1 MADIQHQHHQQSSSP
16 QRGYSSAPSTRP
28 QTSAGKENEES
39 LGGFTQS
46 SGGGGERE
54 DTPDMAV
61 MDRIKSP
68 LLGGEELHTAESKH
82 MGYVGGPVSPPILP
96 AERLPFNASTS
107 STRSHS
113 QVRPKT
119 SEGGIG
125 GGGLRPGL
133 TSQGHSSST
142 LTAGGGG
149 RFRTASSSG
158 GSYSASTGTGS
169 GTSPSS
175 PPATS
180 SGPSSP
186 ARTPNLSHGSGA
198 AGGAEFLAQG
208 EDYHDFLPPRSGA
221 TTPGG
226 TATPPQF
233 VFPRLG
239 ARKPSSSGHHVHH
252 HSSLTPLH
260 TSSSRPAL
268 SARDSS
274 ADSHYNQH
282 SSNASGSNSP
292 GNNSLP
298 SEAST
303 HHHGPPSR
311 QPTRQ
316 NSSSHGPLTDL
327 RRFLNHHLPHGGS
340 SSSSSTTSH
349 TPSRWGKSQSASKN
363 ASPEHSQP
371 GTPGHM
377 TPKASRNGGG
387 GGHHST
393 AVAPFAMTPAAHD
406 DDQHYY
412 QQPKQKEHKER
423 PIFTSSRSRR
433 NSPPL
438 GEDHAHLQKKYGKW
452 DKVLGSGAGGT
463 VRLVR
468 RSRDQTVYAVKEFRQ
483 RRTGENE
490 KEYQKKVTAEFCIG

>member
-1 MADIQHQHHQQSSSP
+1 MADYQQQEDTHY
-16 QRGYSSAPSTRP
+16 QRGYSSAPATRP
-28 QTSAGKENEES
+28 QTSSGGAGGDRIEEDNA
-39 LGGFTQS
+39 LGGFTQAGQGREQ
-46 SGGGGERE
+46 GGN
-54 DTPDMAV
+54 PDMAV

-68 LLGGEELHTAESKH
+68 LLGGEELSAVESKH
-82 MGYVGGPVSPPILP
+82 MGYVAGPVSPPILP
-96 AERLPFNASTS
+96 PERLPFNANPPHSPSTKTAGGATVGRSTS
-107 STRSHS
+107 
-113 QVRPKT
+113 QARPKT
-119 SEGGIG
+119 SEGGVG
-125 GGGLRPGL
+125 FASRPGL
-133 TSQGHSSST
+133 QTQGVSSST
-142 LTAGGGG
+142 GG
-149 RFRTASSSG
+149 RLRTASSTN
-158 GSYSASTGTGS
+158 YSAGGGAPS
-169 GTSPSS
+169 SS
-175 PPATS
+175 PP

-186 ARTPNLSHGSGA
+186 ARTPSLSG
-198 AGGAEFLAQG
+198 GGAEFLGQG
-208 EDYHDFLPPRSGA
+208 EDYHDYLPPRSGA

-239 ARKPSSSGHHVHH
+239 ARKLSSSHVHH

-260 TSSSRPAL
+260 TNTSRPAM

-274 ADSHYNQH
+274 ADSHH
-282 SSNASGSNSP
+282 ASGSNSP
-292 GNNSLP
+292 GSASLP
-298 SEAST
+298 SEAS
-303 HHHGPPSR
+303 HSNGPSR
-311 QPTRQ
+311 QATRQ

-327 RRFLNHHLPHGGS
+327 RRFLNHHLPHSGS
-340 SSSSSTTSH
+340 SSSSH

-387 GGHHST
+387 HPSS
-393 AVAPFAMTPAAHD
+393 AAAPFAMTAAHED
-406 DDQHYY
+406 DHHK
-412 QQPKQKEHKER
+412 PKER
-423 PIFTSSRSRR
+423 PHFTSNRSRR

-468 RSRDQTVYAVKEFRQ
+468 RSKDQTVYAVKEFRQ